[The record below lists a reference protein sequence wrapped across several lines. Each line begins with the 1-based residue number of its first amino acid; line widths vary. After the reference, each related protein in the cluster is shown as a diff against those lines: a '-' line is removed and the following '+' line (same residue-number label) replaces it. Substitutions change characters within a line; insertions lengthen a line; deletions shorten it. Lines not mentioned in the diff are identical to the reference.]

1 MIGLDEIKMMIE
13 NKIPG
18 AQARVS
24 DMTGTGDHFE
34 IEVTSKDFSGKTL
47 LEQHRMVFAALE
59 KEMDR
64 RIHAVKLKTLTPKK

>member
-1 MIGLDEIKMMIE
+1 MITLDEIKKMIE
-13 NKIPG
+13 NKLPG
-18 AQARVS
+18 AVARVS

-34 IEVTSKDFSGKTL
+34 IEVTSKDFTGKTL

-59 KEMDR
+59 AEMDR